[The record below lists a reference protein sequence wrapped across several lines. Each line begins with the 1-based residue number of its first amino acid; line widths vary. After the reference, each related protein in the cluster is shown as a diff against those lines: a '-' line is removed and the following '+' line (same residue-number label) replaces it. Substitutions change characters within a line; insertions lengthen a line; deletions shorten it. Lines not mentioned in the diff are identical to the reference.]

1 MVKAKIHFKKVLLL
15 KNRKDQTRNSAI
27 ILKEIRLFQM
37 IVQRTHLE
45 MQKKI
50 KFKIAIR

>member
-1 MVKAKIHFKKVLLL
+1 MVKAKNHFKRKQLF
-15 KNRKDQTRNSAI
+15 KNLKDQTRKLAI
-27 ILKEIRLFQM
+27 IHKEIRLFQM